1 VSLGKSIFV
10 EVEKMGFAV
19 NPDERRKFLPVGSLH
34 CNDLGFLEFTV
45 AFLERL
51 E

>member
-1 VSLGKSIFV
+1 VSLGKNV
-10 EVEKMGFAV
+10 LLEVEKMSFAV
-19 NPDERRKFLPVGSLH
+19 IPNEPRKFLPVGSLH

-45 AFLERL
+45 VFLERL